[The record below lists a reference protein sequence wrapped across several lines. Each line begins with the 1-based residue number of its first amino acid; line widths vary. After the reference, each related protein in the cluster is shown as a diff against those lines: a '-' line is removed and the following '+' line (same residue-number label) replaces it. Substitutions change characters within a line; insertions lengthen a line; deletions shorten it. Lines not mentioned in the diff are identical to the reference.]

1 MGLDALIPTGRG
13 GLAAAVFA
21 ACAGLVVFILV
32 GRPVHATPAGIPV
45 VVASVERADLAAA
58 QSFVGTVYPARV
70 SDVGSAVDGRVTR
83 LPIEDGQRV
92 AAGEPIAELLRG
104 LLEIERSG
112 AAAELERRS
121 QVLGELRA
129 GSRPEEVEQAR
140 AVVAGLAARL
150 EYARNRLTRLT
161 RLAERGTSTED
172 ELLVARTDVRE
183 AEAQL
188 AGARAALALVEAGP
202 RTEAIAQAAAARDT
216 QKAELERIDDQLGKH
231 TIRAPFSGWVVERFT
246 EQGQW
251 LARGGL
257 VARIAEL
264 DRVEVEVQVPELAVG
279 TLPVGADVRLEIDA
293 APQRTW
299 IGRVERVVPQA
310 DLLSRSF
317 PVKILLDNLVVAGQP
332 LLRGGM
338 LARAW
343 LPVGKSGP
351 ATVVP
356 KDALVLGGGTP
367 MVFVVDVAAAP
378 GTGAVRAVAVA
389 PGAAV
394 AGAVEVRGDL
404 EPGQLVVVR
413 GNERLRAGASV
424 SFTP

>member
-1 MGLDALIPTGRG
+1 MAP
-13 GLAAAVFA
+13 VFA
-21 ACAGLVVFILV
+21 VLAGLTPLFLIGPPAL
-32 GRPVHATPAGIPV
+32 ATPAGIPV
-45 VVASVERADLAAA
+45 VVAPVEKVDLAAS
-58 QSFVGTVYPARV
+58 QPFVGTVYPARV
-70 SDVGSAVDGRVTR
+70 SDVGSAVDGRVVK

-92 AAGEPIAELLRG
+92 AAGEPIAQLLRG

-121 QVLGELRA
+121 RVLGELRA
-129 GSRPEEVEQAR
+129 GSRTEEIEQAR
-140 AVVAGLAARL
+140 AVVAGLVARL
-150 EYARNRLTRLT
+150 EYARNRLSRLT

-172 ELLVARTDVRE
+172 ELLVARTDVSQ

-202 RTEAIAQAAAARDT
+202 RTEAIAQAAAARAT
-216 QKAELERIDDQLGKH
+216 QEAELERIDDQLGKH
-231 TIRAPFSGWVVERFT
+231 TIRAPFAGWVVERFT
-246 EQGQW
+246 EEGQW

-293 APQRTW
+293 APQQTW
-299 IGRVERVVPQA
+299 IGRVERIVPQA

-317 PVKILLDNLVVAGQP
+317 PVKVLLDNLVVADQP
-332 LLRGGM
+332 VLRGGM

-343 LPVGKSGP
+343 LPVGKTGP

-367 MVFVVDVAAAP
+367 VVFVVDVAAAP
-378 GTGAVRAVAVA
+378 GTGAVRAVPVA

-394 AGAVEVRGDL
+394 AGAVEVRGDI
-404 EPGQLVVVR
+404 EPGQLIVVR
-413 GNERLRAGASV
+413 GNERLRAGMSV

>member
-1 MGLDALIPTGRG
+1 M
-13 GLAAAVFA
+13 AASQ
-21 ACAGLVVFILV
+21 
-32 GRPVHATPAGIPV
+32 P
-45 VVASVERADLAAA
+45 
-58 QSFVGTVYPARV
+58 FVGTVYPARV
-70 SDVGSAVDGRVTR
+70 SDVGSAVDGRVVK
-83 LPIEDGQRV
+83 LPIQDGQRV

-121 QVLGELRA
+121 QMLGELRA
-129 GSRPEEVEQAR
+129 GSRPEEIEQAR

-150 EYARNRLTRLT
+150 EYARNKLSRLA

-172 ELLVARTDVRE
+172 ELLVAQTEVSQ

-188 AGARAALALVEAGP
+188 AGARAALALTEAGP
-202 RTEAIAQAAAARDT
+202 RTEAIAQAAAAQAA
-216 QKAELERIDDQLGKH
+216 QKAELERIDDQLSKH
-231 TIRAPFSGWVVERFT
+231 TIRSPFAGWVVERFT
-246 EQGQW
+246 EEGQW

-264 DRVEVEVQVPELAVG
+264 DRVEIEVQVPELAVR
-279 TLPVGADVRLEIDA
+279 TLLVGADVRLEIDA
-293 APQRTW
+293 APQQTW
-299 IGRVERVVPQA
+299 IGRVERIVPQA

-317 PVKILLDNLVVAGQP
+317 PVKVLLDNLVLDGQP
-332 LLRGGM
+332 VLRGGM

-343 LPVGKSGP
+343 LPMGKTGP

-367 MVFVVDVAAAP
+367 VVYVVDVAAAP
-378 GTGAVRAVAVA
+378 GTGAVRAVPVA

-413 GNERLRAGASV
+413 GNERLRAGVAV

>member
-1 MGLDALIPTGRG
+1 VAPVEKADM
-13 GLAAAVFA
+13 AASQ
-21 ACAGLVVFILV
+21 
-32 GRPVHATPAGIPV
+32 P
-45 VVASVERADLAAA
+45 
-58 QSFVGTVYPARV
+58 FVGTVYPARV
-70 SDVGSAVDGRVTR
+70 SDVGSAVDGRVVK
-83 LPIEDGQRV
+83 LPIQDGQRV

-121 QVLGELRA
+121 QMLGELRA
-129 GSRPEEVEQAR
+129 GSRPEEIEQAR

-150 EYARNRLTRLT
+150 EYARNKLSRLA

-172 ELLVARTDVRE
+172 ELLVAQTEVSQ

-188 AGARAALALVEAGP
+188 AGARAALALTEAGP
-202 RTEAIAQAAAARDT
+202 RTEAIAQAAAAQAA
-216 QKAELERIDDQLGKH
+216 QKAELERIDDQLSKH
-231 TIRAPFSGWVVERFT
+231 TIRSPFAGWVVERFT
-246 EQGQW
+246 EEGQW

-264 DRVEVEVQVPELAVG
+264 DRVEIEVQVPELAVR
-279 TLPVGADVRLEIDA
+279 TLLVGADVRLEIDA
-293 APQRTW
+293 APQQTW
-299 IGRVERVVPQA
+299 IGRVERIVPQA

-317 PVKILLDNLVVAGQP
+317 PVKVLLDNLVLDGQP
-332 LLRGGM
+332 VLRGGM

-343 LPVGKSGP
+343 LPMGKTGP

-367 MVFVVDVAAAP
+367 VVYVVDVAAAP
-378 GTGAVRAVAVA
+378 GTGAVRAVPVA

-413 GNERLRAGASV
+413 GNERLRAGVAV